1 MIRRL
6 EAGETIELAEFTAG
20 HDAITALIIESG
32 GLLPFCARLDKRE
45 ISVPATGTGPRPMN
59 LTEKILAANPSLSER
74 LAGLSDGIVYR
85 VEAPDTGLAAQTFTL
100 DVLKQD
106 QVDAAA
112 KRVGT
117 PDILFNCSGFVH
129 AGTLME
135 TDDKAWDFSFDL
147 NVKAHFRMMKAFMP
161 AWLARGNGT
170 IINMASAASS
180 IKGVPNRFVYG
191 ATKAAVIGMTK
202 ALAADYT
209 SKGIRVN
216 AICPG
221 TVDSPSLAER
231 LKATGDYEAAKS
243 AFISR
248 QPMGRMARAEEIG
261 MLVVYLASDE
271 AAFVT
276 GQTFVIDGGWSI

>member
-1 MIRRL
+1 MAGRLSGKTAIVTAAGQGIGRASAIVMAKEGCKVWATDIREDLLATL
-6 EAGETIELAEFTAG
+6 EKEQAGIKAF
-20 HDAITALIIESG
+20 
-32 GLLPFCARLDKRE
+32 
-45 ISVPATGTGPRPMN
+45 M
-59 LTEKILAANPSLSER
+59 
-74 LAGLSDGIVYR
+74 
-85 VEAPDTGLAAQTFTL
+85 L

-112 KRVGT
+112 KRIGV

-129 AGTLME
+129 AGTILD

-147 NVKAHFRMMKAFMP
+147 NVKAHFRMMKAFLP
-161 AWLARGNGT
+161 GWLAQGHGT

-202 ALAADYT
+202 ALAADFT

-221 TVDSPSLAER
+221 TVESPSLVER
-231 LKATGDYEAAKS
+231 MKAQGDFERAKA
-243 AFISR
+243 AFIAR
-248 QPMGRMARAEEIG
+248 QPMGRMAEASEIG

-271 AAFVT
+271 SAFVT
-276 GQTFVIDGGWSI
+276 GQTFVIDGGWSV